1 MAIKAQ
7 NIKLNLV
14 PGGIIPVVHVSQ
26 YDVDR
31 VLTFTL
37 YDGNNAASLP
47 VGTTASIEG
56 TKPSHHGFSYS
67 ATVASNVV
75 TVETTQQM
83 TAEKGTVE
91 CKLKLTA
98 NTQVIGTALF
108 LMEVEQAGLADD
120 VIISDT
126 ELPVYIE
133 AGHQN
138 MLNAEAWAVGTKDG
152 TAVGSGEPQYHNNSK
167 YYAEQASDSAN
178 DALES
183 ETTATAA
190 AEIAKSWA
198 TYSTDINTYG
208 TNTDNAHYWSDQA
221 ASKYNDMIAAI
232 GTALN
237 KINSFEALMQLL
249 FGAIYLV
256 TESDDILTTESG
268 DKLIIDY

>member
-1 MAIKAQ
+1 MAIKVQ
-7 NIKLNLV
+7 DIKLNLV

-26 YDVDR
+26 YDVNR

-37 YDGNNAASLP
+37 YDGNGTASLP
-47 VGTTASIEG
+47 AGTTASIEG
-56 TKPSHHGFSYS
+56 TKPSHHGFSYD
-67 ATVASNVV
+67 ATIASNVV
-75 TVETTQQM
+75 TVNTTQQM
-83 TAEKGTVE
+83 TAEHGTVD

-98 NTQVIGTALF
+98 GSQVIGTALF

-133 AGHQN
+133 GGRQN

-152 TAVGSGEPQYHNNSK
+152 TAVGSGEPQYHNNAK
-167 YYAEQASDSAN
+167 YYAEEAADSAN

-183 ETTATAA
+183 ETTATSA

-221 ASKYNDMIAAI
+221 ASKYSDMIAAI

-237 KINSFEALMQLL
+237 KINAFEALMQLL
-249 FGAIYLV
+249 FGAIYL
-256 TESDDILTTESG
+256 TTESG
-268 DKLIIDY
+268 DGLLTESGDNLIIDY